1 AERERLVQAFVE
13 ERIKPQLLQQFEQN
27 KGRTGDGIG
36 NVSAPTVASDLK
48 GEYREQQADMENSA
62 AQHGVKAEGV
72 VATDVQNQR
81 SNVES
86 QVNDEKN
93 TVISSGES
101 SGKEYRDLQ
110 NEHDQGKKAFDDAQK
125 AENERQKFYKNDF
138 VISHDENIKQIKNDM
153 SNRFNGKT

>member
-1 AERERLVQAFVE
+1 MQMENRANERGVR
-13 ERIKPQLLQQFEQN
+13 QQ
-27 KGRTGDGIG
+27 G
-36 NVSAPTVASDLK
+36 NVSGDVAD
-48 GEYREQQADMENSA
+48 RRRHA
-62 AQHGVKAEGV
+62 
-72 VATDVQNQR
+72 
-81 SNVES
+81 ES

-101 SGKEYRDLQ
+101 SGKEYRNLQ

-138 VISHDENIKQIKNDM
+138 VTSHDENIKQIKDDM